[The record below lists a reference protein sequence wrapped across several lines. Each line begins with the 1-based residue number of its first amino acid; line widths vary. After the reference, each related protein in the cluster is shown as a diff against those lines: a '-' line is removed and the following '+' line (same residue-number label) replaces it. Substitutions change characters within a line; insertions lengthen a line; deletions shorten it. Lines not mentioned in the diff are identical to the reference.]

1 MSQLPI
7 RRLHIDLETPFPV
20 RWNGGDAFSSA
31 LFNALSMSFPVG
43 EQYFIDSVRRGWR
56 TLPAERQ
63 TEFAE
68 EIAGFAGQEATH
80 RRVHALFNDNLAKQ
94 GCRNTVEP
102 RTLRRIQRFAHFAPV
117 LHVASTAAIEHF
129 TALLSGWI
137 LRYPEQMAGAPVRL
151 QTLWRW
157 HSAEEA
163 EHRCTAFDL
172 FQAMDG
178 KYRERRQTFAL
189 VTSLFLLDIARQ
201 TVRNLWHDGS
211 LFRWHTWS
219 SGYRLLFGQQG
230 LIRTNYAGW
239 RAYKAVDFHPR
250 QHDAGLAQ
258 QWLVENQVQYAVVG
272 AQPGL
277 IPSNVWMSMPN
288 VGEDS
293 DFDRHRNE
301 A

>member
-1 MSQLPI
+1 MNQLPI
-7 RRLHIDLETPFPV
+7 RRLQIDLETPFPV

-63 TEFAE
+63 AEFAE

-102 RTLRRIQRFAHFAPV
+102 RTLRRIERFANLAPV

-137 LRYPEQMAGAPVRL
+137 MHHPEQMAGAPQRL

-172 FQAMDG
+172 FQAMG
-178 KYRERRQTFAL
+178 GTQRQRLQIFSFTT
-189 VTSLFLLDIARQ
+189 VLFFLDIGRQ

-211 LFRWHTWS
+211 LFRRQTWS

-230 LIRTNYAGW
+230 LIRANYAGW
-239 RAYKAVDFHPR
+239 RAYKAVDFHPS
-250 QHDAGLAQ
+250 QHDTRLAQ
-258 QWLVENQVQYAVVG
+258 QWLVENQTQYAVVG
-272 AQPGL
+272 VQPSL
-277 IPSNVWMSMPN
+277 IPSTVN
-288 VGEDS
+288 D
-293 DFDRHRNE
+293 
-301 A
+301 